1 MKTEFSATW
10 NKSTQPR
17 KQRKFRLNAPKHIKS
32 KFISSH
38 LADDLKEKYQRRS
51 VRVRVGDKVKVL
63 RGQFNGKTG
72 KVERIDV
79 KKEKLYING
88 VEMQKKDG
96 SKVFYGINPSNVM
109 ITELTLED
117 KRRSE
122 SLKRKSQ

>member
-63 RGQFNGKTG
+63 RGQFNGKTV